1 MTDDRSSLKAA
12 ELLSLAGLAA
22 AGAGGA
28 LLLQQWLGPYAVAIF
43 AVGLAVHAA
52 GMWSKHRIEA
62 RVQVRTAPWEPIL
75 YGLCWFAL
83 VALAACLLVPGF
95 APR

>member
-1 MTDDRSSLKAA
+1 MIADRGSLKAA
-12 ELLSLAGLAA
+12 ELLSLVGLAA

-28 LLLQQWLGPYAVAIF
+28 LLLQQWLGPYAIAIF
-43 AVGLAVHAA
+43 AIGLAVHAA

-62 RVQVRTAPWEPIL
+62 RAQVRTAAWEPIL
-75 YGLCWFAL
+75 YGFRWFAL

>member
-1 MTDDRSSLKAA
+1 MTDNRSSLKAA
-12 ELLSLAGLAA
+12 ELLSLTGLAA

-28 LLLQQWLGPYAVAIF
+28 LLLQQWLGPFAIAIF

-62 RVQVRTAPWEPIL
+62 RAQVRTAAWEPIL
-75 YGLCWFAL
+75 YGLCWIAL
-83 VALAACLLVPGF
+83 VVLAACLLVPTF
-95 APR
+95 Q

>member
-1 MTDDRSSLKAA
+1 MTDDRGSLKAA

-28 LLLQQWLGPYAVAIF
+28 LLLQQWLGPFAIAIF

-62 RVQVRTAPWEPIL
+62 RAQVRAAVWEPIL

-83 VALAACLLVPGF
+83 VVLAVCLLVPNF
-95 APR
+95 Q

>member
-1 MTDDRSSLKAA
+1 MTDDRSSLKFA

-28 LLLQQWLGPYAVAIF
+28 LLLQQWLGPFAILIF
-43 AVGLAVHAA
+43 AVGLLAHAA

-62 RVQVRTAPWEPIL
+62 RAQVRTAAWEPIL

-83 VALAACLLVPGF
+83 VVLAVCLLVPNF
-95 APR
+95 Q

>member
-1 MTDDRSSLKAA
+1 MTEDRGSLKVA
-12 ELLSLAGLAA
+12 ELMSLTGLAA

-28 LLLQQWLGPYAVAIF
+28 LLLQQWLGPFAIAIF
-43 AVGLAVHAA
+43 SVGLLVHAV

-62 RVQVRTAPWEPIL
+62 RTQVRIAAWEPIL

-83 VALAACLLVPGF
+83 VLLATWLLVPGLQ
-95 APR
+95 

>member
-1 MTDDRSSLKAA
+1 MTDDRSSLKVA

-43 AVGLAVHAA
+43 AVGLAVHGV

-62 RVQVRTAPWEPIL
+62 RAQVRTAAWEPIL
-75 YGLCWFAL
+75 YGLCWLAL
-83 VALAACLLVPGF
+83 VALAAFLLVPGF
-95 APR
+95 P

>member
-1 MTDDRSSLKAA
+1 MTDDLSSLKAA
-12 ELLSLAGLAA
+12 ELMSLAGLAA

-52 GMWSKHRIEA
+52 GMWGKHRIEA
-62 RVQVRTAPWEPIL
+62 RAQVRTAAWEPIL
-75 YGLCWFAL
+75 YGVCWLAL
-83 VALAACLLVPGF
+83 VVLAVGLLVPTF
-95 APR
+95 Q